1 MVGGIAC
8 NQSESSILIAWYNG
22 PIRRQDFH
30 IPFWWRHKNRALLVT
45 SFMGKAVCKRRP
57 FATMTKYILYAP
69 FYMWMRWY
77 LFRFVI
83 IIHCKNC
90 YFVLEPMCKCLV
102 WFEVFFLFIWWF
114 FFNALMKYNQFFFRC
129 FFVRFL
135 CLVSLRRGRFFYFW
149 FVKRRFHEWIGL
161 FVGWVVGE
169 FVFFFWFQFFW
180 MELKKKL

>member
-1 MVGGIAC
+1 
-8 NQSESSILIAWYNG
+8 
-22 PIRRQDFH
+22 
-30 IPFWWRHKNRALLVT
+30 
-45 SFMGKAVCKRRP
+45 MGKAVCKRRP

-83 IIHCKNC
+83 IIHCKKC

-114 FFNALMKYNQFFFRC
+114 FFQCFDEIQSQFFFHC

-135 CLVSLRRGRFFYFW
+135 CLVSLRRRGRFFSCW
-149 FVKRRFHEWIGL
+149 FVKRRFYELIGL

-169 FVFFFWFQFFW
+169 FVFFFLIPIF
-180 MELKKKL
+180 LNGIKKIL